1 MVCAHYTPVRAMSSS
16 PASPSER
23 NTINRPFAGT
33 SSCLLRA
40 WEEGLSLVTVT
51 ELTLC
56 QPPHLETVTG
66 KKKHESPGLMTLQAS
81 FLLLYLL
88 IYWFGMISLGPSI
101 NYRIWVKKRPR
112 LSPYSMKI
120 GQGLLWGLG

>member
-1 MVCAHYTPVRAMSSS
+1 MQFFQEMPCPEVLVSDRNKLHGLCPLHTLQGPYFQPSKS
-16 PASPSER
+16 SER
-23 NTINRPFAGT
+23 NTLIGHFAGT

-40 WEEGLSLVTVT
+40 GEEGLSLVTVT

-88 IYWFGMISLGPSI
+88 IYWFGMISLGPQ
-101 NYRIWVKKRPR
+101 YK
-112 LSPYSMKI
+112 L
-120 GQGLLWGLG
+120 